1 MGLYVL
7 KVQSKKER
15 NIIKQIVQLT
25 ERFGYKIYSTA
36 ILPKLKG
43 YLVIEGDKD
52 DVQKIVPS
60 LLNVRRIVGEM
71 NPSELDT
78 FLTKEE
84 PQIQLNLGDKVQ
96 ILKGAFKNDFAT
108 VKAVN
113 EAKKECTLELQ
124 NTFVSIPLTLKIN
137 EVKKVAKDDE
147 ESEQYK

>member
-15 NIIKQIVQLT
+15 LIIEQIVRLT
-25 ERFGYKIYSTA
+25 ERLGYKIYGAA

-43 YLVIEGDKD
+43 YLVIEGDND
-52 DVQKIVPS
+52 DIQKIVPS
-60 LLNVRRIVGEM
+60 LLNVHRIVGEM
-71 NPSELDT
+71 KPSELDT

-84 PQIQLNLGDKVQ
+84 KPIQLNIGDKVQ

-124 NTFVSIPLTLKIN
+124 NTFVSIPLTLKTSEI
-137 EVKKVAKDDE
+137 KKVAQDDE
-147 ESEQYK
+147 DSSQ

>member
-15 NIIKQIVQLT
+15 LIIEQIVRLT
-25 ERFGYKIYSTA
+25 ERLGYKIYSAA

-43 YLVIEGDKD
+43 YLVIEGDND
-52 DVQKIVPS
+52 DIQKIVPS
-60 LLNVRRIVGEM
+60 LLNVHRIVGEM
-71 NPSELDT
+71 KPSELDT

-84 PQIQLNLGDKVQ
+84 KPIQLNIGDKVQ

-124 NTFVSIPLTLKIN
+124 NTFVSIPLTLKTSEI
-137 EVKKVAKDDE
+137 KKVAQDDE
-147 ESEQYK
+147 DSSQ